1 MKAMS
6 NVDLYAISHEL
17 DELLKEARVQKAY
30 QPTRDTV
37 IIRFHVPGK
46 GRVDVAFQAGLRV
59 HTTQYPPENPKV
71 PPSFPML
78 LRKHLKN
85 ATVKGVRQHNFDRIL
100 EIDIQKEH
108 RFTLVVELFSQGN
121 IILLDEDNR
130 IILPLK
136 HRHAQ
141 GRKITSKE
149 EYQYPEE
156 RGIHILNVE
165 LEDLKDLFANSDSD
179 LIRTLARSGL
189 GGMYS
194 EEIFL
199 RSGVDKKLPAH
210 EVSESDVEAI
220 YQSMTELFKPLKTF
234 KFQPQ
239 IVREVIEGE
248 ENEDETSKGVTEP
261 NQHETTES
269 TKNEATKT
277 TQDESAETTPDE
289 PKETTPDEAKETTP
303 DKVTGITQKKSPDKK
318 PKKGKEDVLPLD
330 ILTYQDFKK
339 ERFETFN
346 QAADEFYSGKVGAD
360 IKKVQE
366 DIWAKEVGKY
376 EKRLRIQEDT
386 LKKFQ
391 KTIIETKKKGN
402 LLYAHYSEV
411 QNLLDIIHHAREK
424 FSWMEIASKLK
435 KARKEG
441 MKEAQI
447 IESMDKMGVLLL
459 NLEGERITVDAN
471 LEIPENAEKY
481 YNKGKKAKRKI
492 KGVNIAIERTKKDVE
507 KKRNKREMALERVQ
521 VPQKRVRKEL
531 KWFEK
536 LRWFLSSE
544 GLLVIGGRDAGTNEL
559 VVKRYLDNNDIYL
572 HSDIHGAPSV
582 VIKKGEVEGEIPEST
597 IQEAGTLA
605 ASFSSAWNK
614 GYGSQDVY
622 WVHPDQVS
630 KTPQSGEFVARGA
643 FIIRG
648 SRNYLRGIPLKI
660 AVGIVDYEGERIMAG
675 PAEAVAKYTD
685 NYVVLKPGF
694 TKKEEIA
701 RAVLKKI
708 DPERILTLEDVIR
721 VLPSGK
727 CDFEGK
733 KRY

>member
-17 DELLKEARVQKAY
+17 NELLTDARVQKAY

-121 IILLDEDNR
+121 IILLDEENR

-149 EYQYPEE
+149 EYHYPPE
-156 RGIHILNVE
+156 RGIHPLKVE
-165 LEDLKDLFANSDSD
+165 LEELKELFKDSDSD
-179 LIRTLARSGL
+179 LIRALARSGL

-194 EEIFL
+194 EEIIQ
-199 RSGVDKKLPAH
+199 RSGVDKKQPANQ
-210 EVSESDVEAI
+210 VSDQEIESI
-220 YQSMTELFKPLKTF
+220 YENLVELFRPLKTF
-234 KFQPQ
+234 QFQPQ
-239 IVREVIEGE
+239 VVREVVEKEE
-248 ENEDETSKGVTEP
+248 ENSENETSE
-261 NQHETTES
+261 
-269 TKNEATKT
+269 
-277 TQDESAETTPDE
+277 D
-289 PKETTPDEAKETTP
+289 
-303 DKVTGITQKKSPDKK
+303 KSP
-318 PKKGKEDVLPLD
+318 KGKEDVLPLD

-339 ERFETFN
+339 ERFDTFN

-366 DIWAKEVGKY
+366 DVWAKEVGKY
-376 EKRLRIQEDT
+376 EKRLRIQEET
-386 LKKFQ
+386 LEKFQ
-391 KTIIETKKKGN
+391 ETIVDTKKKGN
-402 LLYAHYSEV
+402 LLYSHYSEI
-411 QNLLDIIHHAREK
+411 QNLLDIIHQAREK

-447 IESMDKMGVLLL
+447 IESMDKMGVLTL
-459 NLEGERITVDAN
+459 NLEDERVIVDAN

-492 KGVNIAIERTKKDVE
+492 KGVNIAIERTRKDVE
-507 KKRNKREMALERVQ
+507 RMRNKRELALERVK
-521 VPQKRVRKEL
+521 VPQKRVRREL

-536 LRWFLSSE
+536 LRWFLSSD

-559 VVKRYLDNNDIYL
+559 VVKRYLDNQDIYL

-582 VIKKGEVEGEIPEST
+582 VIKKGEMEEIPESS
-597 IQEAGTLA
+597 IMEAGSLA
-605 ASFSSAWNK
+605 ASFSSAWSK

-675 PAEAVAKYTD
+675 PAESVSKYTD

-701 RAVLKKI
+701 RSVLKKI
-708 DPERILTLEDVIR
+708 DPERILSLEDVIR

-727 CDFEGK
+727 CDFVDN
-733 KRY
+733 RRR

>member
-1 MKAMS
+1 MKTMS

-17 DELLKEARVQKAY
+17 NQLLKDARVQKAY

-46 GRVDVAFQAGLRV
+46 GRVDVVFQAGVRV

-85 ATVKGVRQHNFDRIL
+85 ATVREVRQHNFDRIL

-108 RFTLVVELFSQGN
+108 DFTLVVELFSQGN
-121 IILLDEDNR
+121 IILLDEENQ

-136 HRHAQ
+136 HRHLK

-149 EYQYPEE
+149 KYQYPEE
-156 RGIHILNVE
+156 RGIHPLDVE
-165 LEDLKDLFANSDSD
+165 LNDLEELFRNSDSD
-179 LIRTLARSGL
+179 IIRTLARSGL

-194 EEIFL
+194 EEIIL
-199 RSGVDKKLPAH
+199 RSGVDKNLPAKDL
-210 EVSESDVEAI
+210 SEEKIETI
-220 YQSMTELFKPLKTF
+220 YHGMEELFKPLKTF

-239 IVREVIEGE
+239 IAREPIIEDVNGE
-248 ENEDETSKGVTEP
+248 N
-261 NQHETTES
+261 NRTTEVP
-269 TKNEATKT
+269 T
-277 TQDESAETTPDE
+277 
-289 PKETTPDEAKETTP
+289 AK
-303 DKVTGITQKKSPDKK
+303 V
-318 PKKGKEDVLPLD
+318 GKEDVLPLD
-330 ILTYQDFKK
+330 ILTYKDFEK
-339 ERFETFN
+339 EFFDTFN
-346 QAADEFYSGKVGAD
+346 QAADEFYSRKVGAD

-366 DIWAKEVGKY
+366 DVWAKEVGKY
-376 EKRLRIQEDT
+376 EKRLRIQEET
-386 LKKFQ
+386 LEGFR
-391 KTIIETKKKGN
+391 KTVVDSKKKGD

-411 QNLLDIIHHAREK
+411 QNILEIIHNAREK
-424 FSWMEIASKLK
+424 FSWKEIGSKLK
-435 KARKEG
+435 KGRKKG
-441 MKEAQI
+441 LKEAQP
-447 IESMDKMGVLLL
+447 IESVDKMGVLLL
-459 NLEGERITVDAN
+459 NLEDERVVVDAN
-471 LEIPENAEKY
+471 LDIPENAEKY

-492 KGVNIAIERTKKDVE
+492 NGVKIAIKRTKQDLDRV
-507 KKRNKREMALERVQ
+507 RNKRDLALEKVQ
-521 VPQKRVRKEL
+521 VPQKRVRREL

-536 LRWFLSSE
+536 LRWFLSSD
-544 GLLVIGGRDAGTNEL
+544 GLLVVGGRDAGTNEL
-559 VVKRYLDNNDIYL
+559 VVKRYLDNQDIYL

-582 VIKKGEVEGEIPEST
+582 VIKKDEGEIPENT
-597 IQEAGTLA
+597 IQEAGFLA
-605 ASFSSAWNK
+605 ASFSSAWSK

-630 KTPQSGEFVARGA
+630 KTPQSGEFVTRGA

-648 SRNYLRGIPLKI
+648 TRNYLRGIPLKI

-675 PAEAVAKYTD
+675 PEDAVAKYSE

-701 RAVLKKI
+701 RSVLKKI
-708 DPERILTLEDVIR
+708 DPDHILTLEDVIR

-727 CDFEGK
+727 CDFA
-733 KRY
+733 

>member
-17 DELLKEARVQKAY
+17 NELLQDARVQKAY

-121 IILLDEDNR
+121 IILLDEENQ

-165 LEDLKDLFANSDSD
+165 LEDLKELFANSDSD

-199 RSGVDKKLPAH
+199 RSGVDKKQPAN
-210 EVSESDVEAI
+210 ETSESEIESI

-239 IVREVIEGE
+239 IVKEVVEGE
-248 ENEDETSKGVTEP
+248 EKENEEKTGEEESKIKDK
-261 NQHETTES
+261 S
-269 TKNEATKT
+269 KTKKGKEDSKT
-277 TQDESAETTPDE
+277 
-289 PKETTPDEAKETTP
+289 
-303 DKVTGITQKKSPDKK
+303 
-318 PKKGKEDVLPLD
+318 KKGKEDVLPLD
-330 ILTYQDFKK
+330 ILTYQNFHK

-376 EKRLRIQEDT
+376 EKRLRIQEET
-386 LKKFQ
+386 LEKFQ
-391 KTIIETKKKGN
+391 KTIVETKRKGN
-402 LLYAHYSEV
+402 LIYSHYSEI
-411 QNLLDIIHHAREK
+411 QNLLDIIHQAREK

-435 KARKEG
+435 KARKGG
-441 MKEAQI
+441 MVEAQI
-447 IESMDKMGVLLL
+447 IQSMDKMGVLTL
-459 NLEGERITVDAN
+459 NLEGETVTVDAN

-492 KGVNIAIERTKKDVE
+492 KGVNMAIERTKKDVE
-507 KKRNKREMALERVQ
+507 RKRNKRELALERVR

-536 LRWFLSSE
+536 LRWFLSSD
-544 GLLVIGGRDAGTNEL
+544 GFLVIGGRDAGTNEM
-559 VVKRYLDNNDIYL
+559 VVKRHLDNPDIYL

-582 VIKKGEVEGEIPEST
+582 VIKKGEAEEIPEST
-597 IQEAGTLA
+597 IHEAGNLA
-605 ASFSSAWNK
+605 ASFSSAWSK

-675 PAEAVAKYTD
+675 PTEAVSKYTD

-701 RAVLKKI
+701 RSVLRKI
-708 DPERILTLEDVIR
+708 DPEKILALEDVIR

-727 CDFEGK
+727 CDFVEKGRK
-733 KRY
+733 

>member
-17 DELLKEARVQKAY
+17 NELLQDARVQKAY

-46 GRVDVAFQAGLRV
+46 GRADVAFQAGLRV

-121 IILLDEDNR
+121 IILLDEENQ

-149 EYQYPEE
+149 QYQYPEE

-165 LEDLKDLFANSDSD
+165 LEDLKELFANSDSD

-199 RSGVDKKLPAH
+199 RSGVDKKQPAN
-210 EVSESDVEAI
+210 ETSESEIESI

-239 IVREVIEGE
+239 IVKEVVEGE
-248 ENEDETSKGVTEP
+248 EDSKV
-261 NQHETTES
+261 
-269 TKNEATKT
+269 K
-277 TQDESAETTPDE
+277 
-289 PKETTPDEAKETTP
+289 
-303 DKVTGITQKKSPDKK
+303 DKS
-318 PKKGKEDVLPLD
+318 KKGKEDVLPLD
-330 ILTYQDFKK
+330 ILTYQNFHK

-376 EKRLRIQEDT
+376 EKRLRIQEET
-386 LKKFQ
+386 LEKFQ
-391 KTIIETKKKGN
+391 KTIVETKRKGN
-402 LLYAHYSEV
+402 LIYSHYSEI
-411 QNLLDIIHHAREK
+411 QNLLDIIHQARGK
-424 FSWMEIASKLK
+424 FSWMDIASKLK
-435 KARKEG
+435 KARKDG
-441 MKEAQI
+441 MAQAQI
-447 IESMDKMGVLLL
+447 IQSMDKMGVLTL
-459 NLEGERITVDAN
+459 NLEGETVIVDAN

-507 KKRNKREMALERVQ
+507 RKRNKRELALERVR

-536 LRWFLSSE
+536 LRWFLSSD
-544 GLLVIGGRDAGTNEL
+544 GLLVVGGRDAGTNEM
-559 VVKRYLDNNDIYL
+559 VVKRHLDNPDIYL

-582 VIKKGEVEGEIPEST
+582 VIKKGEAEEIPEST
-597 IQEAGTLA
+597 IHEAGTLA
-605 ASFSSAWNK
+605 ASFSSAWSK

-675 PAEAVAKYTD
+675 PTEAVAKYTD

-701 RAVLKKI
+701 RSVLRKI
-708 DPERILTLEDVIR
+708 DPERILALEDVIR

-727 CDFEGK
+727 CDFVEKGRK
-733 KRY
+733 IL

>member
-220 YQSMTELFKPLKTF
+220 YQSMTKLFKPLKTF

-269 TKNEATKT
+269 TQNKATKT
-277 TQDESAETTPDE
+277 TQDEST
-289 PKETTPDEAKETTP
+289 ETTPDEAKETTQ
-303 DKVTGITQKKSPDKK
+303 DKVTEITQKKSPDKK

-411 QNLLDIIHHAREK
+411 QNLLDIIHQAREK

-441 MKEAQI
+441 MVEAQI

-507 KKRNKREMALERVQ
+507 RKRNKREMALERVQ

-582 VIKKGEVEGEIPEST
+582 VIKKGEGEGEIPEST

-727 CDFEGK
+727 CDFEEK

>member
-17 DELLKEARVQKAY
+17 NELLQDARVQKAY

-121 IILLDEDNR
+121 IILLDEENQ

-199 RSGVDKKLPAH
+199 RSGVDKKQPAND
-210 EVSESDVEAI
+210 VSESEIESI

-239 IVREVIEGE
+239 IVKEVVEGE
-248 ENEDETSKGVTEP
+248 EKENEEKTGEEESKIKDK
-261 NQHETTES
+261 S
-269 TKNEATKT
+269 KT
-277 TQDESAETTPDE
+277 
-289 PKETTPDEAKETTP
+289 
-303 DKVTGITQKKSPDKK
+303 
-318 PKKGKEDVLPLD
+318 KKGKEDVLPLD
-330 ILTYQDFKK
+330 ILTYQNFHK

-376 EKRLRIQEDT
+376 EKRLKIQEET
-386 LKKFQ
+386 LEKFQ
-391 KTIIETKKKGN
+391 KTIVETKKKGN
-402 LLYAHYSEV
+402 LIYSHYSEI
-411 QNLLDIIHHAREK
+411 QNLLDIIHQARGK

-435 KARKEG
+435 KARKGG
-441 MKEAQI
+441 MVEAQI
-447 IESMDKMGVLLL
+447 IQSMDKMGVLTLD
-459 NLEGERITVDAN
+459 LEGETVTVDAN

-492 KGVNIAIERTKKDVE
+492 NGVNMAIERTKKDVE
-507 KKRNKREMALERVQ
+507 RKRNKRELALERVR

-536 LRWFLSSE
+536 LRWFLSSD
-544 GLLVIGGRDAGTNEL
+544 GFLVIGGRDAGTNEM
-559 VVKRYLDNNDIYL
+559 VVKRHLDNPDIYL

-582 VIKKGEVEGEIPEST
+582 VIKKGEAEEIPEST
-597 IQEAGTLA
+597 INEAGTLA
-605 ASFSSAWNK
+605 ASFSSAWSK

-675 PAEAVAKYTD
+675 PVEAVAKYTD

-701 RAVLKKI
+701 RSVLKKI
-708 DPERILTLEDVIR
+708 DPERILALEDVIR

-727 CDFEGK
+727 CDFVEK
-733 KRY
+733 KR

>member
-17 DELLKEARVQKAY
+17 NETLKDARVQKAY
-30 QPTRDTV
+30 QPTKDTV

-71 PPSFPML
+71 PPAFPML

-85 ATVKGVRQHNFDRIL
+85 ATVTMVRQHNFDRIL

-149 EYQYPEE
+149 EYHYPPE
-156 RGIHILNVE
+156 RGIHPLNVE
-165 LEDLKDLFANSDSD
+165 LEELKTLFENSDSD

-199 RSGVDKKLPAH
+199 RSGVDKKKPANQTSAN
-210 EVSESDVEAI
+210 EIESI
-220 YQSMTELFKPLKTF
+220 HQSMMELFNPLKTYQ
-234 KFQPQ
+234 FQPQ
-239 IVREVIEGE
+239 IVREVIKNE
-248 ENEDETSKGVTEP
+248 ENDKG
-261 NQHETTES
+261 
-269 TKNEATKT
+269 
-277 TQDESAETTPDE
+277 
-289 PKETTPDEAKETTP
+289 KENGKEIG
-303 DKVTGITQKKSPDKK
+303 D
-318 PKKGKEDVLPLD
+318 KKGKEDVLPLD
-330 ILTYQDFKK
+330 ILTYKNFQK
-339 ERFETFN
+339 ERFDTFN
-346 QAADEFYSGKVGAD
+346 QAADEFYSAKVGAG

-366 DIWAKEVGKY
+366 DIWAKQVGKY
-376 EKRLRIQEDT
+376 EKRLRIQEES
-386 LKKFQ
+386 LEKFQ
-391 KTIIETKKKGN
+391 KTVIQSKKRGD
-402 LLYAHYSEV
+402 LLYSHYSEV
-411 QNLLDIIHHAREK
+411 QNILDIIHQAREK
-424 FSWMEIASKLK
+424 FSWAEIASKLK
-435 KARKEG
+435 KGRKEG
-441 MKEAQI
+441 MQEAQS
-447 IESMDKMGVLLL
+447 IESLDKMGVLTL
-459 NLEGERITVDAN
+459 NLEGEGVMVDSN

-492 KGVNIAIERTKKDVE
+492 KGVNIAIERTKKDVDRM
-507 KKRNKREMALERVQ
+507 RNKRELALEKVQ
-521 VPQKRVRKEL
+521 LPQKRVRKPL

-536 LRWFLSSE
+536 LRWFLSSD
-544 GLLVIGGRDAGTNEL
+544 GLLVVGGRDAGTNEL
-559 VVKRYLDNNDIYL
+559 VVKRYLDNQDIYL

-582 VIKKGEVEGEIPEST
+582 VIKKGESEIPEES
-597 IQEAGTLA
+597 IQEAGHMA
-605 ASFSSAWNK
+605 ASFSSAWSK

-622 WVHPDQVS
+622 WVHPEQVS

-648 SRNYLRGIPLKI
+648 TRNYLRGIPLKI

-675 PAEAVAKYTD
+675 PQEAVSKYTD

-701 RAVLKKI
+701 RSVLKKI
-708 DPERILTLEDVIR
+708 DPDHVLTLEDVIR

-727 CDFEGK
+727 CDFV
-733 KRY
+733 

>member
-121 IILLDEDNR
+121 IILLDEANQ

-165 LEDLKDLFANSDSD
+165 LEDLKELFLNSDSD

-199 RSGVDKKLPAH
+199 RSGVDKKQPAKD
-210 EVSESDVEAI
+210 VSESDVESI
-220 YQSMTELFKPLKTF
+220 YQSMKELFKPLKTF

-239 IVREVIEGE
+239 IVREVMEGE
-248 ENEDETSKGVTEP
+248 EKEDETSSKASNTQ
-261 NQHETTES
+261 NETTE
-269 TKNEATKT
+269 TI
-277 TQDESAETTPDE
+277 QDKVTEIQNITLETTPH
-289 PKETTPDEAKETTP
+289 EATEASKNEITKITQQKTP
-303 DKVTGITQKKSPDKK
+303 DKKG
-318 PKKGKEDVLPLD
+318 KKGKEDVLPLD
-330 ILTYQDFKK
+330 ILTYQNFHK
-339 ERFETFN
+339 ERFDTFN

-376 EKRLRIQEDT
+376 EKRLRIQEET
-386 LKKFQ
+386 LEKFQ
-391 KTIIETKKKGN
+391 KTIVETKKKGN
-402 LLYAHYSEV
+402 LIYSHYSEI
-411 QNLLDIIHHAREK
+411 QNLLDIIHQAREK

-447 IESMDKMGVLLL
+447 IQSMDKMGVLTL
-459 NLEGERITVDAN
+459 NLEGETVTVDAN

-507 KKRNKREMALERVQ
+507 RKRNKREIALEKVR

-536 LRWFLSSE
+536 LRWFLSSD

-559 VVKRYLDNNDIYL
+559 VVKRYLDNQDIYL

-582 VIKKGEVEGEIPEST
+582 VIKKGEVEEIPEST
-597 IQEAGTLA
+597 ILEAGSLA
-605 ASFSSAWNK
+605 ASFSSAWTK

-675 PAEAVAKYTD
+675 PTEAVAKYTD

-701 RAVLKKI
+701 RSVLRKI

-727 CDFEGK
+727 CDFEVK
-733 KRY
+733 KR

>member
-17 DELLKEARVQKAY
+17 NELLKDARVQKAY

-37 IIRFHVPGK
+37 IIRFHIPGK

-85 ATVKGVRQHNFDRIL
+85 ATVREVRQHNFDRIL

-121 IILLDEDNR
+121 IILLDEENR

-149 EYQYPEE
+149 EYHYPAE
-156 RGIHILNVE
+156 RGIHPLKVE
-165 LEDLKDLFANSDSD
+165 LEDLKELFNNSDSD

-189 GGMYS
+189 GGLYS

-199 RSGVDKKLPAH
+199 RCGVDKKQPAN
-210 EVSESDVEAI
+210 EVSEEEVELI
-220 YQSMTELFKPLKTF
+220 YQSMLELFQPLKNF
-234 KFQPQ
+234 QFQPQ
-239 IVREVIEGE
+239 IVREVVEKEGE
-248 ENEDETSKGVTEP
+248 SEGKQG
-261 NQHETTES
+261 
-269 TKNEATKT
+269 
-277 TQDESAETTPDE
+277 
-289 PKETTPDEAKETTP
+289 
-303 DKVTGITQKKSPDKK
+303 KSPK
-318 PKKGKEDVLPLD
+318 KKGKEDVLPLD
-330 ILTYQDFKK
+330 ILTYQNYQK
-339 ERFETFN
+339 ERFDTFN

-360 IKKVQE
+360 IRKEQE
-366 DIWAKEVGKY
+366 DIWAKQVGKY
-376 EKRLRIQEDT
+376 EKRLRLQEET
-386 LKKFQ
+386 LEGFQ
-391 KTIIETKKKGN
+391 KTMVETKKKGD
-402 LLYAHYSEV
+402 LIYSHYSEI
-411 QNLLDIIHHAREK
+411 QNLLDIIHQAREK
-424 FSWMEIASKLK
+424 YSWMEIASTLK

-447 IESMDKMGVLLL
+447 IESMDKMGVLTL
-459 NLEGERITVDAN
+459 NLEGERVIVDAN

-492 KGVNIAIERTKKDVE
+492 KGVLMAIERTKKDVE
-507 KKRNKREMALERVQ
+507 RMRNKRELALERVQ
-521 VPQKRVRKEL
+521 VPQKRVRREL

-536 LRWFLSSE
+536 LRWFLSSD
-544 GLLVIGGRDAGTNEL
+544 GFLVIGGRDAGTNEL
-559 VVKRYLDNNDIYL
+559 VVKRYLENNDIYL

-582 VIKKGEVEGEIPEST
+582 VIKKGEAEEIPEST
-597 IQEAGTLA
+597 IMEAGSMA
-605 ASFSSAWNK
+605 ASFSSAWTK
-614 GYGSQDVY
+614 GYASQDVY

-660 AVGIVDYEGERIMAG
+660 AVGLVDYEGERIMAG
-675 PAEAVAKYTD
+675 PVEAVAKHAD

-701 RAVLKKI
+701 RAVKKKI
-708 DPERILTLEDVIR
+708 DPEHNITLEDVIR

-727 CDFEGK
+727 CDFADK
-733 KRY
+733 

>member
-1 MKAMS
+1 MKTMS

-17 DELLKEARVQKAY
+17 NQLLKDARVQKAY

-46 GRVDVAFQAGLRV
+46 GRVDVVFQAGVRV

-85 ATVKGVRQHNFDRIL
+85 ATVRGVRQHNFDRIL

-108 RFTLVVELFSQGN
+108 DFTLVVELFSQGN
-121 IILLDEDNR
+121 IILLDEANQ

-136 HRHAQ
+136 HRHLK

-149 EYQYPEE
+149 KYQYPQE
-156 RGIHILNVE
+156 RGIHPLDVE
-165 LEDLKDLFANSDSD
+165 LDDLKDLFSHSDSD
-179 LIRTLARSGL
+179 VIRTLARSGL

-194 EEIFL
+194 EEIIL
-199 RSGVDKKLPAH
+199 RSGVDKNLPANDLSADKIELVH
-210 EVSESDVEAI
+210 
-220 YQSMTELFKPLKTF
+220 QSMEELFKPLKTF

-239 IVREVIEGE
+239 IVHEIIGE
-248 ENEDETSKGVTEP
+248 DANGVGGEKNH
-261 NQHETTES
+261 NQKVPT
-269 TKNEATKT
+269 ATK
-277 TQDESAETTPDE
+277 
-289 PKETTPDEAKETTP
+289 
-303 DKVTGITQKKSPDKK
+303 I
-318 PKKGKEDVLPLD
+318 GKEDLLPLD
-330 ILTYQDFKK
+330 ILTYKDFKK
-339 ERFETFN
+339 ESFDTFN
-346 QAADEFYSGKVGAD
+346 QAADEFYSRKVGAD

-366 DIWAKEVGKY
+366 DVWAKEVGKY
-376 EKRLRIQEDT
+376 EKRLRIQEET
-386 LKKFQ
+386 LEGFR
-391 KTIIETKKKGN
+391 KTVVDSKKKGD

-411 QNLLDIIHHAREK
+411 QNILEIIHNAREK
-424 FSWMEIASKLK
+424 FSWKEIGSKLK
-435 KARKEG
+435 KGRKEG
-441 MKEAQI
+441 LKEAQP
-447 IESMDKMGVLLL
+447 IESIDKMGVLLL
-459 NLEGERITVDAN
+459 NLEDERVIVDAN
-471 LEIPENAEKY
+471 LDIPENAAKY
-481 YNKGKKAKRKI
+481 YDKGKKAKKKI
-492 KGVNIAIERTKKDVE
+492 NGVKIAIKRTKQDLE
-507 KKRNKREMALERVQ
+507 RMRNKRDLALEKVQ
-521 VPQKRVRKEL
+521 VPQKRVRREL

-536 LRWFLSSE
+536 LRWFLSSD
-544 GLLVIGGRDAGTNEL
+544 GLLVVGGRDAGTNEL
-559 VVKRYLDNNDIYL
+559 VVKRYLDNQDIYL

-582 VIKKGEVEGEIPEST
+582 VIKKGEEDIPEST
-597 IQEAGTLA
+597 IQEAGFLA
-605 ASFSSAWNK
+605 ASFSSAWSK

-675 PAEAVAKYTD
+675 PEDAVAKYSE

-701 RAVLKKI
+701 RSVLKKI
-708 DPERILTLEDVIR
+708 DPDHILTLDDVIR

-727 CDFEGK
+727 CDFA
-733 KRY
+733 

>member
-6 NVDLYAISHEL
+6 NVDLYTISHEL
-17 DELLKEARVQKAY
+17 NELLTDARVQKAY

-46 GRVDVAFQAGLRV
+46 GRVDVAFQAGVRV

-85 ATVKGVRQHNFDRIL
+85 ATVQGVKQHNFDRIL

-121 IILLDEDNR
+121 IILLDEENR

-149 EYQYPEE
+149 EYQYPAE
-156 RGIHILNVE
+156 RGIHPLDVE
-165 LEDLKDLFANSDSD
+165 LEDLKELFEGSDSD

-189 GGMYS
+189 GGLYS

-199 RSGVDKKLPAH
+199 RSGVDKKQPA
-210 EVSESDVEAI
+210 SEANDEEIELI
-220 YQSMTELFKPLKTF
+220 YHAMTELFKPLKTF

-239 IVREVIEGE
+239 IVREVIE
-248 ENEDETSKGVTEP
+248 D
-261 NQHETTES
+261 
-269 TKNEATKT
+269 
-277 TQDESAETTPDE
+277 DESGKGEGDVIE
-289 PKETTPDEAKETTP
+289 KEKD
-303 DKVTGITQKKSPDKK
+303 DKSESKKI
-318 PKKGKEDVLPLD
+318 GKEDVLPLD
-330 ILTYQDFKK
+330 IETYLNYEK
-339 ERFETFN
+339 ERFDTFN

-376 EKRLRIQEDT
+376 EKRLRIQEET
-386 LKKFQ
+386 LEKFE
-391 KTIIETKKKGN
+391 KTVVESKKKGD
-402 LLYAHYSEV
+402 LLYSHYSEV
-411 QNLLDIIHHAREK
+411 QNILDIIHQAREK

-441 MKEAQI
+441 LKEAQN
-447 IESMDKMGVLLL
+447 IESLDKMGVLTL
-459 NLEGERITVDAN
+459 NIEGERVTVDAN

-492 KGVNIAIERTKKDVE
+492 KGVNIAIERTRKDVE
-507 KKRNKREMALERVQ
+507 RKRNKRELALERVQ
-521 VPQKRVRKEL
+521 VPQKRVKREL

-536 LRWFLSSE
+536 LRWFVSSD

-559 VVKRYLDNNDIYL
+559 VVKRYLENHDIYL

-582 VIKKGEVEGEIPEST
+582 VIKKGELEGEIPEST
-597 IQEAGTLA
+597 IQEAGFLA
-605 ASFSSAWNK
+605 TSFSSAWSK

-622 WVHPDQVS
+622 WVHPEQVS

-675 PAEAVAKYTD
+675 PVEAVAKYTD

-701 RAVLKKI
+701 RSVLKKI

-727 CDFEGK
+727 CDFV
-733 KRY
+733 

>member
-17 DELLKEARVQKAY
+17 NELLQDARVQKAY

-85 ATVKGVRQHNFDRIL
+85 ATVKGVKQHNFDRIL

-121 IILLDEDNR
+121 IILLDEENR

-149 EYQYPEE
+149 DYHYPEE
-156 RGIHILNVE
+156 RGIHPLNVE
-165 LEDLKDLFANSDSD
+165 LHDLKDLFENSDSD

-199 RSGVDKKLPAH
+199 RSGVDKKLPAN
-210 EVSESDVEAI
+210 EVSDEEVKSI
-220 YQSMTELFKPLKTF
+220 HQSMKELFEPLKTF
-234 KFQPQ
+234 NFQPQ
-239 IVREVIEGE
+239 IVREAVEDD
-248 ENEDETSKGVTEP
+248 ENENEIDDKKEQTEIESDDQESSSK
-261 NQHETTES
+261 
-269 TKNEATKT
+269 
-277 TQDESAETTPDE
+277 AE
-289 PKETTPDEAKETTP
+289 
-303 DKVTGITQKKSPDKK
+303 IKK
-318 PKKGKEDVLPLD
+318 PKTGKEDVLPLD
-330 ILTYQDFKK
+330 ILTYQNFKK
-339 ERFETFN
+339 ERFDTFN
-346 QAADEFYSGKVGAD
+346 QASDEFYSDKVGAD

-376 EKRLRIQEDT
+376 EKRLHIQEET
-386 LKKFQ
+386 LKKFE
-391 KTIIETKKKGN
+391 KTVVESKKKGD
-402 LLYAHYSEV
+402 LLYSHYSDV
-411 QNLLDIIHHAREK
+411 QNILDIIHQAREK
-424 FSWMEIASKLK
+424 YSWIEIASILK
-435 KARKEG
+435 KGRKDG
-441 MKEAQI
+441 LKEAQN
-447 IESMDKMGVLLL
+447 IESLDKMGVLTL
-459 NLEGERITVDAN
+459 NIEGERVIVDSN
-471 LEIPENAEKY
+471 IEIPENAEKY

-492 KGVNIAIERTKKDVE
+492 KGVHIAIERTRKDVE
-507 KKRNKREMALERVQ
+507 KKRNKRELALERVQ
-521 VPQKRVRKEL
+521 VPQKRVKREL

-536 LRWFLSSE
+536 LRWFLSSD
-544 GLLVIGGRDAGTNEL
+544 GLLVIGGRDAGTNEM
-559 VVKRYLDNNDIYL
+559 VVKRHLDNQDIYL

-582 VIKKGEVEGEIPEST
+582 VIKKGEDDIPEST
-597 IQEAGTLA
+597 IQEAGYLA
-605 ASFSSAWNK
+605 ASFSSAWSK

-622 WVHPDQVS
+622 WVHPEQVS

-660 AVGIVDYEGERIMAG
+660 AVGIADYEGERIMAG
-675 PAEAVAKYTD
+675 PIEAVVKYTD
-685 NYVVLKPGF
+685 NYVVLKPGY

-701 RAVLKKI
+701 RSILKKI
-708 DPERILTLEDVIR
+708 DPNHILTLEDVIR

-727 CDFEGK
+727 CDFV
-733 KRY
+733 

>member
-17 DELLKEARVQKAY
+17 NELLQDARVQKAY

-121 IILLDEDNR
+121 IILLDEENQ

-165 LEDLKDLFANSDSD
+165 LEDLKELFANSDSD

-199 RSGVDKKLPAH
+199 RSGVDKKQPAN
-210 EVSESDVEAI
+210 ETSESEIESI

-239 IVREVIEGE
+239 IVKEVVEGE
-248 ENEDETSKGVTEP
+248 EKENEEKTGKEEGKVKDISK
-261 NQHETTES
+261 
-269 TKNEATKT
+269 TKKGKEDSKTKKG
-277 TQDESAETTPDE
+277 
-289 PKETTPDEAKETTP
+289 KEDSKTKKGKEDSKT
-303 DKVTGITQKKSPDKK
+303 
-318 PKKGKEDVLPLD
+318 KKGKEDVLPLD
-330 ILTYQDFKK
+330 ILTYQNFHK

-376 EKRLRIQEDT
+376 EKRLRIQEET
-386 LKKFQ
+386 LEKFQ
-391 KTIIETKKKGN
+391 KTIVETKRKGN
-402 LLYAHYSEV
+402 LIYSHYSEI
-411 QNLLDIIHHAREK
+411 QNLLDIIHQAREK

-441 MKEAQI
+441 MVQAQI
-447 IESMDKMGVLLL
+447 IQSMDKMGVLTL
-459 NLEGERITVDAN
+459 NLEGETVTVDAN

-492 KGVNIAIERTKKDVE
+492 KGVNMAIERTKKDVE
-507 KKRNKREMALERVQ
+507 RKRNKRELALERVR

-536 LRWFLSSE
+536 LRWFLSSD
-544 GLLVIGGRDAGTNEL
+544 GFLVIGGRDAGTNEM
-559 VVKRYLDNNDIYL
+559 VVKRHLDNPDIYL

-582 VIKKGEVEGEIPEST
+582 VIKKGEAEEIPEST
-597 IQEAGTLA
+597 IHEAGNLA
-605 ASFSSAWNK
+605 ASFSSAWSK

-675 PAEAVAKYTD
+675 PTEAVSKYTD

-701 RAVLKKI
+701 RSVLRKI
-708 DPERILTLEDVIR
+708 DPEKILALEDVIR

-727 CDFEGK
+727 CDFVEKGRK
-733 KRY
+733 

>member
-17 DELLKEARVQKAY
+17 NELLQDARVQKAY

-121 IILLDEDNR
+121 IILLDEENQ

-165 LEDLKDLFANSDSD
+165 LEDLKELFANSDSD

-199 RSGVDKKLPAH
+199 RSGVDKKQPAN
-210 EVSESDVEAI
+210 ETSESEIESI
-220 YQSMTELFKPLKTF
+220 YHSMTELFKPLKTF

-248 ENEDETSKGVTEP
+248 EKEDEEKTGEEESKIKDKS
-261 NQHETTES
+261 ET
-269 TKNEATKT
+269 
-277 TQDESAETTPDE
+277 
-289 PKETTPDEAKETTP
+289 
-303 DKVTGITQKKSPDKK
+303 KK

-330 ILTYQDFKK
+330 ILTYQDFHK

-376 EKRLRIQEDT
+376 EKRLRIQEET
-386 LKKFQ
+386 LEKFQ

-402 LLYAHYSEV
+402 LIYSHYSEI
-411 QNLLDIIHHAREK
+411 QNLLDIIHQARGK

-441 MKEAQI
+441 MVQAQI
-447 IESMDKMGVLLL
+447 IQSMDKMGVLTL
-459 NLEGERITVDAN
+459 NLEDETVTVDAN

-492 KGVNIAIERTKKDVE
+492 KGVNMAIERTKKDVE
-507 KKRNKREMALERVQ
+507 KKRNKRELALERVR

-536 LRWFLSSE
+536 LRWFLSSD
-544 GLLVIGGRDAGTNEL
+544 GLLVIGGRDAGTNEM
-559 VVKRYLDNNDIYL
+559 VVKRHLDNPDIYL

-582 VIKKGEVEGEIPEST
+582 VIKKGEAEEIPEST

-605 ASFSSAWNK
+605 ASFSSAWSK

-675 PAEAVAKYTD
+675 PTEAVAKYTD

-701 RAVLKKI
+701 RSVLKKI
-708 DPERILTLEDVIR
+708 DPERILALEDVIR

-727 CDFEGK
+727 CDFVEK
-733 KRY
+733 KR

>member
-199 RSGVDKKLPAH
+199 RSGVDKKLPAN
-210 EVSESDVEAI
+210 EVSESDVESI

-248 ENEDETSKGVTEP
+248 ENEDETSNEVKEP
-261 NQHETTES
+261 HQHETTES

-277 TQDESAETTPDE
+277 TKDESTESTSDE
-289 PKETTPDEAKETTP
+289 ARKTTPDEAKETTP
-303 DKVTGITQKKSPDKK
+303 DEARKTTTDEITEITKNKSETKK

-411 QNLLDIIHHAREK
+411 QNLLDIIHQAREN

-507 KKRNKREMALERVQ
+507 RKRNKRELALERVQ

-536 LRWFLSSE
+536 LRWFLSSD

-582 VIKKGEVEGEIPEST
+582 VIKKGEGEGDIPEST

-643 FIIRG
+643 FIIR
-648 SRNYLRGIPLKI
+648 
-660 AVGIVDYEGERIMAG
+660 
-675 PAEAVAKYTD
+675 
-685 NYVVLKPGF
+685 
-694 TKKEEIA
+694 
-701 RAVLKKI
+701 
-708 DPERILTLEDVIR
+708 
-721 VLPSGK
+721 
-727 CDFEGK
+727 
-733 KRY
+733 

>member
-17 DELLKEARVQKAY
+17 NELLTDARVQKAY

-46 GRVDVAFQAGLRV
+46 GRFDVAFQAGLRV

-121 IILLDEDNR
+121 IILLDEENR

-149 EYQYPEE
+149 EYHYPPE
-156 RGIHILNVE
+156 RGIHPLNVGLEE
-165 LEDLKDLFANSDSD
+165 LKGLFEDSDSD
-179 LIRTLARSGL
+179 LIRALARSGL

-194 EEIFL
+194 EEIIL
-199 RSGVDKKLPAH
+199 RSGVDKKQPANQ
-210 EVSESDVEAI
+210 VSDQEIESI
-220 YQSMTELFKPLKTF
+220 HQSMVELFKPLKTF
-234 KFQPQ
+234 QFQPQ
-239 IVREVIEGE
+239 IVREVIEE
-248 ENEDETSKGVTEP
+248 DQSSAESPEAAEDEQGT
-261 NQHETTES
+261 N
-269 TKNEATKT
+269 KT
-277 TQDESAETTPDE
+277 TTTSPSQGKTDEETKPI
-289 PKETTPDEAKETTP
+289 
-303 DKVTGITQKKSPDKK
+303 DKIDKSQVKT
-318 PKKGKEDVLPLD
+318 GKEDVLPLD
-330 ILTYQDFKK
+330 ILTYQDFHK
-339 ERFETFN
+339 ERFDTFN

-376 EKRLRIQEDT
+376 EKRLRIQEET
-386 LKKFQ
+386 LEGFQ
-391 KTIIETKKKGN
+391 KTIVETKKKGN
-402 LLYAHYSEV
+402 LLYSHYSEI
-411 QNLLDIIHHAREK
+411 QDLLDIIHQAREK
-424 FSWMEIASKLK
+424 FSWMEIASKFK

-447 IESMDKMGVLLL
+447 IESMDKMGVLTL
-459 NLEGERITVDAN
+459 NLEGERVIVDAN

-507 KKRNKREMALERVQ
+507 RKRNKRELALERVR
-521 VPQKRVRKEL
+521 VPQKRVRREL

-536 LRWFLSSE
+536 LRWFLSSD

-559 VVKRYLDNNDIYL
+559 VVKRYLDNQDIYL

-582 VIKKGEVEGEIPEST
+582 VIKKGEMEEIPESS
-597 IQEAGTLA
+597 IMEAGSLA
-605 ASFSSAWNK
+605 ASFSSAWSK
-614 GYGSQDVY
+614 GYASQDVY

-675 PAEAVAKYTD
+675 PVESVSKYTD

-701 RAVLKKI
+701 RSVLKKI

-727 CDFEGK
+727 CDFVEN
-733 KRY
+733 RRR

>member
-17 DELLKEARVQKAY
+17 NELLKDARVQKAY

-85 ATVKGVRQHNFDRIL
+85 ATVREVRQHNFDRIL

-121 IILLDEDNR
+121 IILLDEENR

-149 EYQYPEE
+149 EYHYPAE
-156 RGIHILNVE
+156 RGIHPLNVE
-165 LEDLKDLFANSDSD
+165 LDDLKELFENSDSD

-194 EEIFL
+194 EEIIL
-199 RSGVDKKLPAH
+199 RSGVDIKLLAK
-210 EVSESDVEAI
+210 EVSESDIELL
-220 YQSMTELFKPLKTF
+220 YQNLVELFQPLKTF
-234 KFQPQ
+234 QFQPQ
-239 IVREVIEGE
+239 IVREVGENESE
-248 ENEDETSKGVTEP
+248 ENQG
-261 NQHETTES
+261 
-269 TKNEATKT
+269 
-277 TQDESAETTPDE
+277 
-289 PKETTPDEAKETTP
+289 
-303 DKVTGITQKKSPDKK
+303 KSPK
-318 PKKGKEDVLPLD
+318 KKGKEDVLPLD
-330 ILTYQDFKK
+330 ILTYQNYQK
-339 ERFETFN
+339 ERFDTFN

-360 IKKVQE
+360 IKKEQE
-366 DIWAKEVGKY
+366 DVWAKQVGKY
-376 EKRLRIQEDT
+376 EKRLRIQEET
-386 LKKFQ
+386 LEGFQ
-391 KTIIETKKKGN
+391 KTIVETKKKGD
-402 LLYAHYSEV
+402 LLYSHYSEV
-411 QNLLDIIHHAREK
+411 QNLLDIIHQAREK
-424 FSWMEIASKLK
+424 YSWMEIASTLK

-447 IESMDKMGVLLL
+447 IESMDKMGVLTL
-459 NLEGERITVDAN
+459 NLEGERVIVDAN
-471 LEIPENAEKY
+471 LEIPENTEKY

-507 KKRNKREMALERVQ
+507 RMRNKRELALERVQ
-521 VPQKRVRKEL
+521 VPQKRVRREL

-536 LRWFLSSE
+536 LRWFLSSD
-544 GLLVIGGRDAGTNEL
+544 GFLVIGGRDAGTNEL
-559 VVKRYLDNNDIYL
+559 VVKRYLDNQDIYL

-582 VIKKGEVEGEIPEST
+582 VIKKGEAESIPEST
-597 IQEAGTLA
+597 IQEAGSLA
-605 ASFSSAWNK
+605 ASFSSAWTK
-614 GYGSQDVY
+614 GYASQDVY

-660 AVGIVDYEGERIMAG
+660 AVGLVDYEGKRIMAG
-675 PAEAVAKYTD
+675 PVESVSKHTD

-701 RAVLKKI
+701 RAVKRKI
-708 DPERILTLEDVIR
+708 DPEHNITLEDVIR

-727 CDFEGK
+727 CDFVDN
-733 KRY
+733 KRR

>member
-17 DELLKEARVQKAY
+17 NETLKDARVQKAY
-30 QPTRDTV
+30 QPTKDTV

-85 ATVKGVRQHNFDRIL
+85 ATVTEVRQHNFDRIL

-121 IILLDEDNR
+121 IILLDESNQ

-149 EYQYPEE
+149 EYHYPPE
-156 RGIHILNVE
+156 RGIHPLNVE
-165 LEDLKDLFANSDSD
+165 LGELKYLFKDSDSD

-199 RSGVDKKLPAH
+199 RSGVDKKKPANQ
-210 EVSESDVEAI
+210 VSEDEIESI
-220 YQSMTELFKPLKTF
+220 HQSMMEVFKPLKTY

-239 IVREVIEGE
+239 IVREVIVDE
-248 ENEDETSKGVTEP
+248 ENVKSEREGNGKSKR
-261 NQHETTES
+261 
-269 TKNEATKT
+269 
-277 TQDESAETTPDE
+277 
-289 PKETTPDEAKETTP
+289 
-303 DKVTGITQKKSPDKK
+303 
-318 PKKGKEDVLPLD
+318 KGKEDVLPLD
-330 ILTYQDFKK
+330 ILTYKNFQK
-339 ERFETFN
+339 ERFDTFN
-346 QAADEFYSGKVGAD
+346 QAADEFYSAKVGAD

-366 DIWAKEVGKY
+366 DIWAKQVGKY
-376 EKRLRIQEDT
+376 EKRLRIQEES
-386 LKKFQ
+386 LEKFQ
-391 KTIIETKKKGN
+391 KTVIQSKKRGD
-402 LLYAHYSEV
+402 LLYSHYSEV
-411 QNLLDIIHHAREK
+411 QNILDIIHHAREK
-424 FSWMEIASKLK
+424 FSWAEIASKLK
-435 KARKEG
+435 KGRKEG
-441 MKEAQI
+441 MKEAQS
-447 IESMDKMGVLLL
+447 IESLDKMGVLTL
-459 NLEGERITVDAN
+459 NLEAERVMVDSN

-507 KKRNKREMALERVQ
+507 KMRNKRELAMEKVR
-521 VPQKRVRKEL
+521 VPQKRVRRQL

-536 LRWFLSSE
+536 LRWFLSSD
-544 GLLVIGGRDAGTNEL
+544 GLLVVGGRDAGTNEL
-559 VVKRYLDNNDIYL
+559 VVKRYLDNQDIYL

-582 VIKKGEVEGEIPEST
+582 VIKKGEDEIPKKS
-597 IQEAGTLA
+597 IQEAGHMA
-605 ASFSSAWNK
+605 ASFSSAWSK

-648 SRNYLRGIPLKI
+648 TRNYLRGIPLKI

-675 PAEAVAKYTD
+675 PQEAVSKYTN

-701 RAVLKKI
+701 RSVLKKI
-708 DPERILTLEDVIR
+708 DPDHILTLEDVIR

-727 CDFEGK
+727 CDFV
-733 KRY
+733 

>member
-17 DELLKEARVQKAY
+17 NETLKDARVQKAY
-30 QPTRDTV
+30 QPTKDTV

-85 ATVKGVRQHNFDRIL
+85 ATVTEVRQHNFDRIL

-121 IILLDEDNR
+121 IILLDESNQ

-149 EYQYPEE
+149 EYHYPPE
-156 RGIHILNVE
+156 RGIHPLNVE
-165 LEDLKDLFANSDSD
+165 LGELKYLFKDSDSD

-199 RSGVDKKLPAH
+199 RSGVDKKKPANQ
-210 EVSESDVEAI
+210 VSEDEIESI
-220 YQSMTELFKPLKTF
+220 HQSMMEVFKPLKTY

-239 IVREVIEGE
+239 IVREVIADEENVKSEGE
-248 ENEDETSKGVTEP
+248 GNGKSKR
-261 NQHETTES
+261 
-269 TKNEATKT
+269 
-277 TQDESAETTPDE
+277 
-289 PKETTPDEAKETTP
+289 
-303 DKVTGITQKKSPDKK
+303 
-318 PKKGKEDVLPLD
+318 KGKEDVLPLD
-330 ILTYQDFKK
+330 ILTYKNFQK
-339 ERFETFN
+339 ERFDTFN
-346 QAADEFYSGKVGAD
+346 QAADEFYSAKVGAD

-366 DIWAKEVGKY
+366 DIWAKQVGKY
-376 EKRLRIQEDT
+376 EKRLRIQEES
-386 LKKFQ
+386 LEKFQ
-391 KTIIETKKKGN
+391 KTVIQSKKRGD
-402 LLYAHYSEV
+402 LLYSHYSEV
-411 QNLLDIIHHAREK
+411 QNILDIIHHAREK
-424 FSWMEIASKLK
+424 FSWAEIASKLK
-435 KARKEG
+435 KGRKEG
-441 MKEAQI
+441 MKEAQS
-447 IESMDKMGVLLL
+447 IESLDKMGVLTL
-459 NLEGERITVDAN
+459 NLEAERVMVDSN

-507 KKRNKREMALERVQ
+507 KMRNKRELAMEKVR
-521 VPQKRVRKEL
+521 VPQKRVRRQL

-536 LRWFLSSE
+536 LRWFLSSD
-544 GLLVIGGRDAGTNEL
+544 GLLVVGGRDAGTNEL
-559 VVKRYLDNNDIYL
+559 VVKRYLNNQDIYQ

-582 VIKKGEVEGEIPEST
+582 VIKKGEGEIPETT
-597 IQEAGTLA
+597 IQEAGYMA
-605 ASFSSAWNK
+605 ASFSSAWSK

-648 SRNYLRGIPLKI
+648 TRNYLRGIPLKI

-675 PAEAVAKYTD
+675 PQEAVSKYTN

-701 RAVLKKI
+701 RSVLKKI
-708 DPERILTLEDVIR
+708 DPDHILTLEDVIR

-727 CDFEGK
+727 CDFV
-733 KRY
+733 

>member
-17 DELLKEARVQKAY
+17 NETLKDARVQKAY
-30 QPTRDTV
+30 QPTKDTV

-85 ATVKGVRQHNFDRIL
+85 ATVTEVRQHNFDRIL

-121 IILLDEDNR
+121 IILLDESNQ

-149 EYQYPEE
+149 EYHYPPE
-156 RGIHILNVE
+156 RGIHPLNVE
-165 LEDLKDLFANSDSD
+165 LGELKYLFKDSDSD

-199 RSGVDKKLPAH
+199 RSGVDKKKPANQ
-210 EVSESDVEAI
+210 VSEDEIESI
-220 YQSMTELFKPLKTF
+220 HQSMMEVFKPLKTY

-239 IVREVIEGE
+239 IVREVIVDE
-248 ENEDETSKGVTEP
+248 ENV
-261 NQHETTES
+261 
-269 TKNEATKT
+269 KNER
-277 TQDESAETTPDE
+277 E
-289 PKETTPDEAKETTP
+289 
-303 DKVTGITQKKSPDKK
+303 GNGKSKR
-318 PKKGKEDVLPLD
+318 KGKEDVLPLD
-330 ILTYQDFKK
+330 ILTYKNFQK
-339 ERFETFN
+339 ERFDTFN
-346 QAADEFYSGKVGAD
+346 QAADEFYSAKVGAD

-366 DIWAKEVGKY
+366 DIWAKQVGKY
-376 EKRLRIQEDT
+376 EKRLRIQEES
-386 LKKFQ
+386 LEKFQ
-391 KTIIETKKKGN
+391 KTVIQSKKRGD
-402 LLYAHYSEV
+402 LLYSHYSEV
-411 QNLLDIIHHAREK
+411 QNILDIIHHAREK
-424 FSWMEIASKLK
+424 FSWAEIASKLK
-435 KARKEG
+435 KGRKEG
-441 MKEAQI
+441 MKEAQS
-447 IESMDKMGVLLL
+447 IESLDKMGVLTL
-459 NLEGERITVDAN
+459 NLEAERVMVDSN

-507 KKRNKREMALERVQ
+507 KMRNKRELAMEKVR
-521 VPQKRVRKEL
+521 VPQKRVRRQL

-536 LRWFLSSE
+536 LRWFLSSD
-544 GLLVIGGRDAGTNEL
+544 GLLVVGGRDAGTNEL
-559 VVKRYLDNNDIYL
+559 VVKRYLDNQDIYL

-582 VIKKGEVEGEIPEST
+582 VIKKGEDEIPKKS
-597 IQEAGTLA
+597 IQEAGHMA
-605 ASFSSAWNK
+605 ASFSSAWSK

-648 SRNYLRGIPLKI
+648 TRNYLRGIPLKI

-675 PAEAVAKYTD
+675 PQEAVSKYTN

-701 RAVLKKI
+701 RSVLKKI
-708 DPERILTLEDVIR
+708 DPDHILTLEDVIR

-727 CDFEGK
+727 CDFV
-733 KRY
+733 

>member
-248 ENEDETSKGVTEP
+248 ENEDETSSGVTEP
-261 NQHETTES
+261 NQHETSES

-277 TQDESAETTPDE
+277 TQDESA
-289 PKETTPDEAKETTP
+289 ETTPDEAKETTP

-411 QNLLDIIHHAREK
+411 QNLLDIIHQAREK

-441 MKEAQI
+441 MVEAQI

-507 KKRNKREMALERVQ
+507 RKRNKREMALERVQ

>member
-1 MKAMS
+1 MKTMS

-17 DELLKEARVQKAY
+17 NQLLKDARVQKAY

-46 GRVDVAFQAGLRV
+46 GRVDVVFQAGVRV

-85 ATVKGVRQHNFDRIL
+85 ATVREVRQHNFDRIL

-108 RFTLVVELFSQGN
+108 DFTLVVELFSQGN
-121 IILLDEDNR
+121 IILLDEENQ

-136 HRHAQ
+136 HRHLK

-149 EYQYPEE
+149 KYQYPEE
-156 RGIHILNVE
+156 RGIHPLDVELND
-165 LEDLKDLFANSDSD
+165 LEDLFRNSDSD
-179 LIRTLARSGL
+179 IIRTLARSGL

-194 EEIFL
+194 EEIIL
-199 RSGVDKKLPAH
+199 RSGVDKNLPAKDL
-210 EVSESDVEAI
+210 SEEKIETI
-220 YQSMTELFKPLKTF
+220 YHGLEELFKPLKTF

-239 IVREVIEGE
+239 IAREPIIEDVNGE
-248 ENEDETSKGVTEP
+248 N
-261 NQHETTES
+261 NRTTEVP
-269 TKNEATKT
+269 T
-277 TQDESAETTPDE
+277 
-289 PKETTPDEAKETTP
+289 AK
-303 DKVTGITQKKSPDKK
+303 V
-318 PKKGKEDVLPLD
+318 GKEDVLPLD
-330 ILTYQDFKK
+330 ILTYKDFEK
-339 ERFETFN
+339 EFFDTFN
-346 QAADEFYSGKVGAD
+346 QAADEFYSRKVGAD

-366 DIWAKEVGKY
+366 DVWAKEVGKY
-376 EKRLRIQEDT
+376 EKRLRIQEET
-386 LKKFQ
+386 LEGFR
-391 KTIIETKKKGN
+391 KTVVDSKKKGD

-411 QNLLDIIHHAREK
+411 QNILEIIHNAREK
-424 FSWMEIASKLK
+424 FSWKEIGSKLK
-435 KARKEG
+435 KGRKKG
-441 MKEAQI
+441 LKEAQP
-447 IESMDKMGVLLL
+447 IESVDKMGVLLL
-459 NLEGERITVDAN
+459 NLEDERVVVDAN
-471 LEIPENAEKY
+471 LDIPENAEKY

-492 KGVNIAIERTKKDVE
+492 NGVKIAIKRTKQDLDRV
-507 KKRNKREMALERVQ
+507 RNKRDLALEKVQ
-521 VPQKRVRKEL
+521 VPQKRVRREL

-536 LRWFLSSE
+536 LRWFLSSD
-544 GLLVIGGRDAGTNEL
+544 GLLVVGGRDAGTNEL
-559 VVKRYLDNNDIYL
+559 VVKRYLDNQDIYL

-582 VIKKGEVEGEIPEST
+582 VIKKDEGEIPENT
-597 IQEAGTLA
+597 IQEAGFLA
-605 ASFSSAWNK
+605 ASFSSAWSK

-630 KTPQSGEFVARGA
+630 KTPQSGEFVTRGA

-648 SRNYLRGIPLKI
+648 TRNYLRGIPLKI

-675 PAEAVAKYTD
+675 PEDAVAKYSE

-701 RAVLKKI
+701 RSVLKKI
-708 DPERILTLEDVIR
+708 DPDHILTLEDVIR

-727 CDFEGK
+727 CDFA
-733 KRY
+733 

>member
-17 DELLKEARVQKAY
+17 NELLTDARVQKAY

-85 ATVKGVRQHNFDRIL
+85 ATVKGVKQHNFDRIL

-108 RFTLVVELFSQGN
+108 SFTLVVELFSQGN
-121 IILLDEDNR
+121 IILLDEEDR

-156 RGIHILNVE
+156 RGIHPLNVE
-165 LEDLKDLFANSDSD
+165 LQDLKDLFRNSDSD

-194 EEIFL
+194 EEVFL
-199 RSGVDKKLPAH
+199 RSGVDKKLPAS
-210 EVSESDVEAI
+210 EVIDDDIESI
-220 YQSMTELFKPLKTF
+220 YHSMTELFKPLKTF
-234 KFQPQ
+234 NFQPQ

-248 ENEDETSKGVTEP
+248 ENGKGEDENHANKENSSP
-261 NQHETTES
+261 S
-269 TKNEATKT
+269 T
-277 TQDESAETTPDE
+277 
-289 PKETTPDEAKETTP
+289 
-303 DKVTGITQKKSPDKK
+303 VKK
-318 PKKGKEDVLPLD
+318 PKTGKEDVLPLD
-330 ILTYQDFKK
+330 ILTYQNFQK
-339 ERFETFN
+339 ERFDTFN
-346 QAADEFYSGKVGAD
+346 QAADEFYSDKVGAD

-376 EKRLRIQEDT
+376 EKRLRIQEET
-386 LKKFQ
+386 LEKFE
-391 KTIIETKKKGN
+391 KTVVESKKKGD
-402 LLYAHYSEV
+402 LLYSHYSDV
-411 QNLLDIIHHAREK
+411 QNILDIIHQAREK
-424 FSWMEIASKLK
+424 YSWIEIASILK
-435 KARKEG
+435 KGRKDG
-441 MKEAQI
+441 LKEAQN
-447 IESMDKMGVLLL
+447 IESLDKMGVLTL
-459 NLEGERITVDAN
+459 NIEGERVVVDSN
-471 LEIPENAEKY
+471 IEIPENAEKY

-492 KGVNIAIERTKKDVE
+492 KGVHIAIERTKKDVE
-507 KKRNKREMALERVQ
+507 KKRNKRELALERVQ
-521 VPQKRVRKEL
+521 VPQKRIKREL

-536 LRWFLSSE
+536 LRWFLSSD

-559 VVKRYLDNNDIYL
+559 VVKRYLDNHDIYL

-582 VIKKGEVEGEIPEST
+582 VIKKGEGEIPEST
-597 IQEAGTLA
+597 IQEAGYLA
-605 ASFSSAWNK
+605 ASFSSAWSK

-622 WVHPDQVS
+622 WVNPEQVS

-660 AVGIVDYEGERIMAG
+660 AVGIADYEGERIMAG
-675 PAEAVAKYTD
+675 PVEAVAKYTD
-685 NYVVLKPGF
+685 NYVVLKPGY

-701 RAVLKKI
+701 RSVLRKI
-708 DPERILTLEDVIR
+708 DPDHILTLEDVIR

-727 CDFEGK
+727 CDFV
-733 KRY
+733 